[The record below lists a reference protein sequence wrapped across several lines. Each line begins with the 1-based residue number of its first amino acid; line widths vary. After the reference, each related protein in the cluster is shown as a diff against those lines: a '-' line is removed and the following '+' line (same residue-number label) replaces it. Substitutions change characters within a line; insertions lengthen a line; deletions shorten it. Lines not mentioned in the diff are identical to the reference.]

1 MQLIFPSNN
10 QKRESVSVLR
20 HNTQTC
26 ATTKIAGKFFML
38 LEQVIFIYSVEMIYE
53 ESDDF
58 GDLLEAQ
65 IGL

>member
-38 LEQVIFIYSVEMIYE
+38 LEQIIVSVETIYE
-53 ESDDF
+53 ESADF
-58 GDLLEAQ
+58 GGLLE
-65 IGL
+65 GLIDL